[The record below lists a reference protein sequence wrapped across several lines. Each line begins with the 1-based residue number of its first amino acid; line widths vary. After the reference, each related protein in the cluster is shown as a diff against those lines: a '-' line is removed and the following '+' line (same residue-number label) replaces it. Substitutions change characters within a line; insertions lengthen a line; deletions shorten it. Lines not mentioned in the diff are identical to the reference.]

1 MTIDEYVD
9 YYFNGNK
16 SAFAR
21 HMEVNPQQ
29 VTKWVNDGWVVDN
42 HTLYSPAVAF
52 QNLLF
57 LKMLMAA
64 DQRVTDA
71 YNLVQGSCAAGVDVS
86 CSTFLPKS
94 PDRIAQPHS
103 RSGRAHALETLSLIA
118 AHNRCASG
126 VRAALPSYPF
136 PRLP

>member
-42 HTLYSPAVAF
+42 HTLYSPRRSVPELTVPE
-52 QNLLF
+52 N
-57 LKMLMAA
+57 
-64 DQRVTDA
+64 V
-71 YNLVQGSCAAGVDVS
+71 NGGGSAGN
-86 CSTFLPKS
+86 C
-94 PDRIAQPHS
+94 RI
-103 RSGRAHALETLSLIA
+103 
-118 AHNRCASG
+118 
-126 VRAALPSYPF
+126 
-136 PRLP
+136 

>member
-42 HTLYSPAVAF
+42 HTLYSPRRSVPELTVPE
-52 QNLLF
+52 N
-57 LKMLMAA
+57 
-64 DQRVTDA
+64 V
-71 YNLVQGSCAAGVDVS
+71 NGGGSAG
-86 CSTFLPKS
+86 
-94 PDRIAQPHS
+94 
-103 RSGRAHALETLSLIA
+103 
-118 AHNRCASG
+118 N
-126 VRAALPSYPF
+126 
-136 PRLP
+136 